1 MKKTKSIYSLS
12 QAVSSVFM
20 ILTLLW
26 LTVSTPFVYASQQG
40 TQTEQSDNNS
50 GGPIGGNEE
59 ESAKPL
65 TNGPEE
71 KKPGNSSSFSEEYL
85 HDHHVED
92 YLLSIA
98 SQYAKCENESD
109 YVAYH
114 GELLVPPPNFC

>member
-26 LTVSTPFVYASQQG
+26 LTVSTPFVYASQQEAHS
-40 TQTEQSDNNS
+40 EQCDSD
-50 GGPIGGNEE
+50 GLPIGGNEE
-59 ESAKPL
+59 EGGKPL
-65 TNGPEE
+65 TNTTEE
-71 KKPGNSSSFSEEYL
+71 KKPGNSNSFSEEYL
-85 HDHHVED
+85 HDHHVEE
-92 YLLSIA
+92 YPLSIA

-114 GELLVPPPNFC
+114 GELLVPPPNAC